1 MTGSQPRGIIAGV
14 PILTTPTV
22 PPGRLSAQ
30 PMPVLAGDGMT
41 LRPWDRADAP
51 AILAAYQDEAIQL
64 WHARVMEDLAEA
76 EDWIDSRA
84 ERWEQEAAGDWAV
97 ESEGAVVGRVAL
109 HHLDLHEGGGE
120 VGYWVLPAARGRR
133 VAPRAVG
140 DLGLH
145 RLRLVHSTRNEAS
158 CKVALAAGFTPEGT
172 LRESGKHVDGWH
184 DMHLHARLAG

>member
-1 MTGSQPRGIIAGV
+1 
-14 PILTTPTV
+14 
-22 PPGRLSAQ
+22 
-30 PMPVLAGDGMT
+30 MPVLAGDGLT
-41 LRPWDRADAP
+41 LRPWVRADAP
-51 AILAAYQDEAIQL
+51 SLVAAYQDPAIQL
-64 WHARVMEDLAEA
+64 WHARAMADVAEA
-76 EDWIDSRA
+76 AAWVDSRH
-84 ERWEQEAAGDWAV
+84 EHWVQEAAGDWAV
-97 ESEGAVVGRVAL
+97 ESDGVVVGRTAL

-140 DLGLH
+140 LLVAWAFEELGLH

-158 CKVALAAGFTPEGT
+158 CKVALAAGFVPEGT

>member
-1 MTGSQPRGIIAGV
+1 MPL
-14 PILTTPTV
+14 LTEPTV
-22 PPGRLSAQ
+22 HPGRLSAQ
-30 PMPVLAGDGMT
+30 PMPVLAGDGLT
-41 LRPWDRADAP
+41 LRPWVRADAP
-51 AILAAYQDEAIQL
+51 SLLAAYQDPAIQL
-64 WHARVMEDLAEA
+64 WHARAMADVAEA
-76 EDWIDSRA
+76 ERWIDSRH
-84 ERWEQEAAGDWAV
+84 EHWVQEAAGDWAV
-97 ESEGAVVGRVAL
+97 ESDGVVVGRTAL

-140 DLGLH
+140 LLVAWAFEDLGLH

-158 CKVALAAGFTPEGT
+158 CKVALAAGFVPEGT

>member
-1 MTGSQPRGIIAGV
+1 M
-14 PILTTPTV
+14 PILTEPTV
-22 PPGRLSAQ
+22 RPGRLSAQ
-30 PMPVLAGDGMT
+30 PPPVLTGDGLT
-41 LRPWDRADAP
+41 LRPWALADAP
-51 AILAAYQDEAIQL
+51 TLLAAYQDDAIQL
-64 WHARVMEDLAEA
+64 WHARAMEDIDEAEA
-76 EDWIDSRA
+76 WIVSRH
-84 ERWEQEAAGDWAV
+84 ESWTHEVAGDWAV

-140 DLGLH
+140 VLVDWAFGDLGLH
-145 RLRLVHSTRNEAS
+145 RLRLVHSTQNEAS

-172 LRESGKHVDGWH
+172 LRESGRHVDGWH